1 MKLKA
6 LSVAIVCC
14 LVFSSGCGKKIKSIT
29 DFSKYANMTRETD
42 RIEVT
47 YDNNSGSPFYFTI
60 EKQEDIR
67 QIMSIIFSST
77 FKNMGK
83 ELFAGDNTYISI
95 IQGEHKYNLHL
106 LMNKEGKNYYSFAT
120 DDLQKKINEL
130 ARNAGAYNKNTPQDP
145 VRTRSDKRVAAVC
158 VTAFY

>member
-1 MKLKA
+1 MYTVREFAKKRINSGVFARFVLF
-6 LSVAIVCC
+6 LSGI
-14 LVFSSGCGKKIKSIT
+14 
-29 DFSKYANMTRETD
+29 D
-42 RIEVT
+42 VT

-106 LMNKEGKNYYSFAT
+106 LMNKEGKNYYAFAT
-120 DDLQKKINEL
+120 DDLQNKINEL

-145 VRTRSDKRVAAVC
+145 GSDTV
-158 VTAFY
+158 